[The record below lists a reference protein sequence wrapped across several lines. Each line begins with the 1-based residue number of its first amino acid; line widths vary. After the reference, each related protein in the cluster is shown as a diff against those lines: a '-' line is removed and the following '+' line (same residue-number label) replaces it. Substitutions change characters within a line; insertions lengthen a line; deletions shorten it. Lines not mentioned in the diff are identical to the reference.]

1 MSGDRIGDRYHNETK
16 YTRESL
22 GGGGLNWSGRSE
34 PFKTYP
40 EAIARLKLANPEL
53 DRRDNLWHALAER
66 RSRRDYARGSLS
78 FQALSQLVW
87 ACQGVTGKVSGYL
100 LRTAPSAGALYP
112 IETYLVVN
120 NVDGLNRGVYHLNM
134 LEWEL
139 ELVREQD
146 MRNELANAALGQSMC
161 AEAAA
166 VFVWTA
172 IPARSKWKY
181 RERAYRYIYMDAGH
195 ICQNLYLACEA
206 MGLACCGI
214 GAFFDDEVNQVIGVN
229 GKDETAVYM
238 ASVGIII

>member
-34 PFKTYP
+34 PFKTCP
-40 EAIARLKLANPEL
+40 EAIARLKLAKPDF
-53 DRRDNLWHALAER
+53 DRKDNLWQALSGR
-66 RSRRDYARGSLS
+66 RSRRDYSRDPLK

-120 NVDGLNRGVYHLNM
+120 NVDGLKSGVYHLDM
-134 LEWEL
+134 LNWEL

-146 MRNELANAALGQSMC
+146 MRNELANAALGQGMC

-166 VFVWTA
+166 VFIWTA

-181 RERAYRYIYMDAGH
+181 SERAYRYIYMDAGH

-206 MGLACCGI
+206 MGLGCCGI
-214 GAFFDDEVNQVIGVN
+214 GAFFDDEVNQVIGVD

-238 ASVGIII
+238 ASVGGRD

>member
-100 LRTAPSAGALYP
+100 LRTAPSAGALY
-112 IETYLVVN
+112 
-120 NVDGLNRGVYHLNM
+120 
-134 LEWEL
+134 
-139 ELVREQD
+139 
-146 MRNELANAALGQSMC
+146 
-161 AEAAA
+161 
-166 VFVWTA
+166 
-172 IPARSKWKY
+172 
-181 RERAYRYIYMDAGH
+181 
-195 ICQNLYLACEA
+195 LACEA